1 MLGLIAL
8 PSLGIVTL
16 SRVSLGSEI
25 QVPTEENEERLPG
38 TVHCRTQLR
47 RVRDIRESNALQ
59 PILRFN
65 NALRLSRPLPVI
77 GHRYANGL
85 LAPIRC

>member
-25 QVPTEENEERLPG
+25 QVPG